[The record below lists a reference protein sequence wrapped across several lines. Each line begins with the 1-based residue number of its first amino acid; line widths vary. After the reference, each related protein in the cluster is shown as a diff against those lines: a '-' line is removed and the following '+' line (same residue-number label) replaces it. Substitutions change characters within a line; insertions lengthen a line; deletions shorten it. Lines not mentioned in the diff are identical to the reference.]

1 MKKFQQ
7 FKSRF
12 TFALLCLI
20 PFIGSAQ
27 NPQDVEM
34 ADSFRSDGKIYVVI
48 AIMAIILAG
57 LFIYLFMI
65 GKKVSALEKKMSDK
79 K

>member
-1 MKKFQQ
+1 MKKIQQ

-12 TFALLCLI
+12 AFALLHLF
-20 PFIGSAQ
+20 PFIASAQ

-48 AIMAIILAG
+48 AIMSIILIG

-65 GKKVSALEKKMSDK
+65 GQKVSALEKKMMEK

>member
-1 MKKFQQ
+1 MKKLQQ
-7 FKSRF
+7 YKSRF
-12 TFALLCLI
+12 AFALLCLI
-20 PFIGSAQ
+20 PFITSAQ

-34 ADSFRSDGKIYVVI
+34 ADTFRSDGKIYVVI
-48 AIMAIILAG
+48 AILAIILTG

-65 GKKVSALEKKMSDK
+65 GKKVSALEKKMAEK